1 MIAITCACD
10 SIAQDL
16 IILKNGD
23 EIKTRITKVTSSEIE
38 YKIFSVPDAPA
49 MTISNSE
56 VLLIKYESGA
66 INLIEEV
73 KPEQVQSR
81 PDGLYYDGGELAS
94 AVGPK
99 YFGLVAM
106 SIGAALSTD
115 PNNTF
120 EGSILMVSGSIF
132 YTVFQIIQDI
142 KTARLGH
149 AVGDL
154 YELER
159 RRSNQNKGVKSS
171 SVEVEN
177 SPTIE
182 EVKMG
187 SNKLGPL
194 NLELSDKLIYTNKKG
209 ISFDATLMYFDGNYY
224 FINYIVD
231 GKEKSNAIYPS
242 NFHRL
247 KKIN

>member
-1 MIAITCACD
+1 MI
-10 SIAQDL
+10 
-16 IILKNGD
+16 
-23 EIKTRITKVTSSEIE
+23 
-38 YKIFSVPDAPA
+38 
-49 MTISNSE
+49 
-56 VLLIKYESGA
+56 
-66 INLIEEV
+66 
-73 KPEQVQSR
+73 
-81 PDGLYYDGGELAS
+81 
-94 AVGPK
+94 
-99 YFGLVAM
+99 
-106 SIGAALSTD
+106 
-115 PNNTF
+115 
-120 EGSILMVSGSIF
+120 SGSIF

-159 RRSNQNKGVKSS
+159 RSNQNNRVKSS
-171 SVEVEN
+171 SVEIEN

-182 EVKMG
+182 EVKMD

-194 NLELSDKLIYTNKKG
+194 NFELSDKLLYTNKKG

-224 FINYIVD
+224 FINYTVD
-231 GKEKSNAIYPS
+231 GKEKSKAIYPG